1 MKYYNNV
8 IELIGNTPLVK
19 LTNITKGF
27 KAQVFAKVEYQNP
40 GGSIKDRIG
49 ISMIERAEKDG
60 SLKPGGTIIEATSG
74 NTGIGLALCAAVKGY
89 KCIFVMTSKVAEE
102 KRNYLKALGAEVV
115 IQPMTAKPDD
125 PENYVN
131 VAKRLAKE
139 IPNSVFM
146 YQYSNPGN
154 NEAHYNTTG
163 PEIWR
168 DTDGKITHFVSGVGT
183 TGTIVG
189 AGKYLKEQNPGIK
202 VIGSDPYGSI
212 YKTYKETGDI
222 PEAIPYL
229 VEGVGQECLPAIADF
244 QWIDEIYNVSDRDS
258 IDMCRRLGREEGI
271 FVGGSTGTIAYT
283 AIKLASELDENAIVV
298 FIVCDTGERY
308 LTKYHNEKWLR
319 EKKLL
324 NPDELNVGDIFD
336 TKKTNGVPQ
345 LVSVNSGNKVYEALE
360 LMTQYNISNVPVID
374 GDNCVGSLNE
384 TDVISKVMNDSS
396 VGGKE
401 VKTVM
406 GDKLTSLETTD
417 EFRKALEIL
426 KNKHAVLVSE
436 HGCPVGILSR
446 YDVLDFT
453 GY

>member
-19 LTNITKGF
+19 LNNITKGF

-102 KRNYLKALGAEVV
+102 KRNYLKALGAEVI
-115 IQPMTAKPDD
+115 IQPMTAKPND

-131 VAKRLAKE
+131 VAKRLATE

-189 AGKYLKEQNPGIK
+189 AGKYLKEQNPNVK

-222 PEAIPYL
+222 PESIPYL

-258 IDMCRRLGREEGI
+258 IDMCRRLGREEGL

-324 NPDELNVGDIFD
+324 NPDELNVGDIYD
-336 TKKTNGVPQ
+336 TKKTDGVPQ

-360 LMTQYNISNVPVID
+360 LMNQYNISNVPVID

-384 TDVISKVMNDSS
+384 TDIISKVMNDSS

-401 VKTVM
+401 VKAVM
-406 GDKLTSLETTD
+406 GEKLTSLETTD
-417 EFRKALEIL
+417 EFRKALDIL
-426 KNKHAVLVSE
+426 KDKHAVLVSE

>member
-19 LTNITKGF
+19 LNNITKGF

-131 VAKRLAKE
+131 VAKRLATE

-154 NEAHYNTTG
+154 NEAHYSTTG

-168 DTDGKITHFVSGVGT
+168 DTEGKVTHFVSGVGT

-189 AGKYLKEQNPGIK
+189 AGKYLKEQNPNIQ

-229 VEGVGQECLPAIADF
+229 VEGVGQECLPSIADF
-244 QWIDEIYNVSDRDS
+244 QWIDKIYNVSDRDS

-319 EKKLL
+319 E
-324 NPDELNVGDIFD
+324 
-336 TKKTNGVPQ
+336 
-345 LVSVNSGNKVYEALE
+345 
-360 LMTQYNISNVPVID
+360 
-374 GDNCVGSLNE
+374 
-384 TDVISKVMNDSS
+384 
-396 VGGKE
+396 
-401 VKTVM
+401 
-406 GDKLTSLETTD
+406 
-417 EFRKALEIL
+417 
-426 KNKHAVLVSE
+426 
-436 HGCPVGILSR
+436 
-446 YDVLDFT
+446 
-453 GY
+453 

>member
-19 LTNITKGF
+19 LNNITKGF

-49 ISMIERAEKDG
+49 ISMIERAEKEG
-60 SLKPGGTIIEATSG
+60 KLKPGGTIIEATSG

-102 KRNYLKALGAEVV
+102 KRNYLKALGAEVI
-115 IQPMTAKPDD
+115 IQPMTAKPND

-131 VAKRLAKE
+131 VAKRLATE

-189 AGKYLKEQNPGIK
+189 AGKYLKEQNPNVK

-222 PEAIPYL
+222 PESIPYL

-258 IDMCRRLGREEGI
+258 IDMCRRLGREEGL

-324 NPDELNVGDIFD
+324 NPDELNVGDVYD

-360 LMTQYNISNVPVID
+360 LMNQYNISNVPVID

-401 VKTVM
+401 VKAVM
-406 GDKLTSLETTD
+406 GEKLTSLETTA
-417 EFRKALEIL
+417 EFRKALDIL
-426 KNKHAVLVSE
+426 KDKHAVLVSE

>member
-8 IELIGNTPLVK
+8 TELIGNTPLVK
-19 LTNITKGF
+19 LNNITKGF
-27 KAQVFAKVEYQNP
+27 KAQVFAKLEYQNP

-49 ISMIERAEKDG
+49 ISMIDRAEKDG

-74 NTGIGLALCAAVKGY
+74 NTGIGLALCAAVRGY
-89 KCIFVMTSKVAEE
+89 KCIFVMTSKVSEE

-131 VAKRLAKE
+131 VAKRLNKE

-163 PEIWR
+163 PEVWN
-168 DTDGKITHFVSGVGT
+168 DTDGKVTHFISGVGT

-189 AGKYLKEQNPGIK
+189 ASKYLKEKNPDIQI
-202 VIGSDPYGSI
+202 IGSDPYGSI

-244 QWIDEIYNVSDRDS
+244 QWIDKIYNVSDKDS
-258 IDMCRRLGREEGI
+258 IEMCRRLAREEGI
-271 FVGGSTGTIAYT
+271 FCGGSTGTIAHT
-283 AIKLASELDENAIVV
+283 AIEIAKDLDENAIVV

-324 NPDELNVGDIFD
+324 NPDELNVGDVFD
-336 TKKTNGVPQ
+336 TKGSNGVPA
-345 LVSVNSGNKVYEALE
+345 LVSIGSGSKVYEALE
-360 LMTQYNISNVPVID
+360 LMNQYNISNIPVID
-374 GDNCVGSLNE
+374 DNNCVGSLNE
-384 TDVISKVMNDSS
+384 SEVISKVMNDSS

-401 VKTVM
+401 INSIM
-406 GDKLTSLETTD
+406 GDKLPALETRD
-417 EFRKALEIL
+417 EFRNALNIL
-426 KNKHAVLVSE
+426 KDKHAVLVTE
-436 HGCPVGILSR
+436 QGTPIGILSR

>member
-19 LTNITKGF
+19 LNNITKGF

-131 VAKRLAKE
+131 VAKRLATE

-154 NEAHYNTTG
+154 NEAHYSTTG

-168 DTDGKITHFVSGVGT
+168 DTEGKVTHFVSGVGT

-189 AGKYLKEQNPGIK
+189 AGKYLKEQNPNIQ

-229 VEGVGQECLPAIADF
+229 VEGVGQECLPSIADF
-244 QWIDEIYNVSDRDS
+244 QWIDKIYNVSDRDS

-417 EFRKALEIL
+417 EFRKALDIL
-426 KNKHAVLVSE
+426 KDKHAVLVSE

>member
-1 MKYYNNV
+1 MKYYNN
-8 IELIGNTPLVK
+8 ITELIGNTPLVK
-19 LTNITKGF
+19 LNNITKGF
-27 KAQVFAKVEYQNP
+27 KTTVLAKLEFQNP

-49 ISMIERAEKDG
+49 ISMIDRAEKDG

-74 NTGIGLALCAAVKGY
+74 NTGIGLALCAAVRGY
-89 KCIFVMTSKVAEE
+89 KCIFVMTSKVSEE
-102 KRNYLKALGAEVV
+102 KRTYLKALGAEVV

-131 VAKRLAKE
+131 VAKRLNKE

-163 PEIWR
+163 PEVWN
-168 DTDGKITHFVSGVGT
+168 DTDGKVTHFVSGVGT

-189 AGKYLKEQNPGIK
+189 ASKYLKEKNPNIQI
-202 VIGSDPYGSI
+202 IGSDPYGSI
-212 YKTYKETGDI
+212 YKTYKETGNI

-244 QWIDEIYNVSDRDS
+244 QWIDKIYNVSDKDS
-258 IDMCRRLGREEGI
+258 IEMCRRLAREEGI
-271 FVGGSTGTIAYT
+271 FCGGSTGTIAHT
-283 AIKLASELDENAIVV
+283 AIEIAKDLDENAIVV

-324 NPDELNVGDIFD
+324 NPDDLKVGDVFS
-336 TKKTNGVPQ
+336 TKNTNSVPP
-345 LVSVNSGNKVYEALE
+345 LVSIDSGSKVYEALE
-360 LMTQYNISNVPVID
+360 LMNQYNISNIPVID
-374 GDNCVGSLNE
+374 GDSCVGSLNE
-384 TDVISKVMNDSS
+384 GEIISGVMNDSS

-401 VKTVM
+401 IKSVM
-406 GDKLTSLETTD
+406 GEKLPSIESGD
-417 EFRKALEIL
+417 AFRNALDIL
-426 KNKHAVLVSE
+426 KDKHAVLVTD
-436 HGCPVGILSR
+436 HGSHVGILSR